1 MTNFSRCIYSWT
13 CFIRCKKNFDHI
25 LYGTHSRAKWSVGCR
40 FQKLVPRRH
49 FLWNLKCEYLKKE
62 RSCGAKTFMANRYY
76 NVCYAESVVFMFHQL
91 LGSIIEIQ
99 ILLQWRRGASR
110 RHSVFGSLAKDRD
123 LRARETFFRWTLLFL
138 YQFECVLSI
147 FNLKTK
153 FWHFVSSCINFW
165 IMHKNQKR
173 ESVSDYS

>member
-1 MTNFSRCIYSWT
+1 MQKILIISCIE
-13 CFIRCKKNFDHI
+13 RI
-25 LYGTHSRAKWSVGCR
+25 LEPSEVWLVN
-40 FQKLVPRRH
+40 FQKWRRRGGVAAP
-49 FLWNLKCEYLKKE
+49 FFWKLKCEYFRE
-62 RSCGAKTFMANRYY
+62 ESRCRAKTFIVNRYY

-110 RHSVFGSLAKDRD
+110 RHSVFGTLAKDRD
-123 LRARETFFRWTLLFL
+123 LRARETFFRWILLFL

-153 FWHFVSSCINFW
+153 FWYILRLTFLKHHYTKSCLDPIGIHF
-165 IMHKNQKR
+165 H
-173 ESVSDYS
+173 E

>member
-1 MTNFSRCIYSWT
+1 MKFGLSIS
-13 CFIRCKKNFDHI
+13 KSGAVE
-25 LYGTHSRAKWSVGCR
+25 L
-40 FQKLVPRRH
+40 PRRH
-49 FLWNLKCEYLKKE
+49 FVWKLKCEYFRE
-62 RSCGAKTFMANRYY
+62 ESRCRAKTFIVNRYY

-99 ILLQWRRGASR
+99 ILLQWRRGANGASR

-153 FWHFVSSCINFW
+153 FGDILRLTFLKHHYTKSCLDPIGIHF
-165 IMHKNQKR
+165 H
-173 ESVSDYS
+173 E